1 MDFIIISA
9 VIFILALVIIELSLD
24 AYRNL
29 KSTRRAKLKKRL
41 RKFTFTE
48 TITGDIIKNRKLS
61 EIEFLNKLLL
71 SSSTIREL
79 DVLVLQANVKYPL
92 GVYLLSAL
100 FLGGFSGMILLI
112 WSNSMLM
119 AGFVGCVVMFLPYL
133 YLVVLKNKRAKKFQA
148 QLHEGL
154 DLIARALR
162 AGHSFNSSL
171 QLAADEFD
179 DPLGTELEETLDE
192 INFGVSV
199 PVALKNLMNRVACRE
214 LKFFVMAVLIQRE
227 TGGNLAALIESLAHV
242 LRERF
247 RFEGNVR
254 TLSAEGR
261 LSALVLIV
269 LPFAVGLFIFIG
281 NPSYLKPL
289 IENPVGWFMLGSAG
303 VGMVVGALVM
313 RNMVK
318 IEV

>member
-9 VIFILALVIIELSLD
+9 VIFIIALIIIELSL
-24 AYRNL
+24 YSFRNL

-41 RKFTFTE
+41 RKYTFTE
-48 TITGDIIKNRKLS
+48 NSAGDIIKNRKLS
-61 EIEFLNKLLL
+61 DIGFLNKLLM
-71 SSSTIREL
+71 SSTTIRNL
-79 DVLVLQANVKYPL
+79 DLLALQANVKFPL
-92 GVYLLSAL
+92 SLYVLAGLFIGAFSAMIVM
-100 FLGGFSGMILLI
+100 FLWNSLLI
-112 WSNSMLM
+112 
-119 AGFVGCVVMFLPYL
+119 AGLAGVVLMFLPYL
-133 YLVVLKNKRAKKFQA
+133 YLVRLKNKRARKFQA

-162 AGHSFNSSL
+162 AGHSFTSSM

-179 DPLGTELEETLDE
+179 DPLGTEFEETLDE

-199 PVALKNLMNRVACRE
+199 PVALKNMLNRVDCRE
-214 LKFFVMAVLIQRE
+214 LKFFVMSVIIQRE
-227 TGGNLAALIESLAHV
+227 TGGNLAELIESLAHI

-261 LSALVLIV
+261 ISGLILIL
-269 LPFAVGLFIFIG
+269 LPFAVGLFILIG
-281 NPSYLKPL
+281 NPSYLQPL
-289 IENPVGWFMLGSAG
+289 ITNPVGWIMLGLAG
-303 VGMVVGALVM
+303 VGMVTGALVM
-313 RNMVK
+313 NKMVK